1 MYYFIRDQPTL
12 MCLRNSLLIL
22 RCWFQWWSY
31 TFFHPIVLVV
41 HSSWYISCLTY
52 FTYRF
57 KTWGYFLI
65 LNMADFSIILVMT
78 WLSRHCVVLNCN
90 IMSVHL
96 EVPGME
102 KLEREEVYKRKKI
115 KTISFIRTSKLV
127 IQGCLAYFCLV

>member
-1 MYYFIRDQPTL
+1 
-12 MCLRNSLLIL
+12 
-22 RCWFQWWSY
+22 
-31 TFFHPIVLVV
+31 
-41 HSSWYISCLTY
+41 
-52 FTYRF
+52 
-57 KTWGYFLI
+57 
-65 LNMADFSIILVMT
+65 MADFSIILVMT